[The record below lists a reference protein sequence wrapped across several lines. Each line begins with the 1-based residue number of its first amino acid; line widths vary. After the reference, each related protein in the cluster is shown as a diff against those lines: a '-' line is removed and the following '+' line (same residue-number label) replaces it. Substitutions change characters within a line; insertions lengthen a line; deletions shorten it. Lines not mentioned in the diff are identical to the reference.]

1 LGDTGPLFAA
11 TGTVASGRCTFVC
24 HAVRDGPDTLR
35 GVTATTV
42 VPFRAGGK
50 SRLPASLR
58 VEVALAMLGDVLD
71 AVTTFGPARLVTA
84 DPAARLIGAEL
95 GATLIDDPG
104 GGQGAAVQAA
114 LVGLDGPCLV
124 VNADV
129 PRVRPSDL
137 AALAIPPRAGAVAV
151 AAAADGTTNA
161 LGLPYAEVFQPLYGA
176 GSAAQFRAHAA
187 ALGLAYHDLA
197 LPSLRDDVDTVEDLD
212 QIGGQG
218 GRRTRALT
226 AALSS

>member
-1 LGDTGPLFAA
+1 MGDTHPRFVA
-11 TGTVASGRCTFVC
+11 TGTVSAGRCSFGC

-71 AVTTFGPARLVTA
+71 AVTAFGPVRLVTA
-84 DPAARLIGAEL
+84 DPAARLVGAEL
-95 GATLIDDPG
+95 GANLVDDPG
-104 GGQGAAVQAA
+104 GGQGTAVQVA
-114 LVGLDGPCLV
+114 LAGLDGPCLV

-137 AALAIPPRAGAVAV
+137 AALAIPARAGAVAIV
-151 AAAADGTTNA
+151 AAADGTTNA
-161 LGLPYAEVFQPLYGA
+161 LGLPYAEVFQPLYGT

-197 LPSLRDDVDTVEDLD
+197 LPNLRDDVDTVEDLD
-212 QIGGQG
+212 HFGGRG

-226 AALSS
+226 AVLPS